1 MGKFAVLYS
10 EDLKE
15 YDLGHVLTQE
25 RYQHFM
31 DLFAEK
37 LGHHPDFD
45 LVTPSPASNAD
56 LQLVHT
62 EDYIRRVE
70 RLESR
75 DPRDTPLSAGL
86 VRAAKLLAGAG
97 KLAGELTYTGR
108 YRKSFVIGGGV
119 QHANRTQERGF
130 GVFSDVGVCAEH
142 LKRNFGVQRIL
153 LIDTDA
159 HAGEGLYDIFCEDPQ
174 VLFISVHQNPRTLY
188 PGRGFV
194 DEVGHGAGKGYSVH
208 LPLAPRSGD
217 QVYEYVLE
225 EVFEPL
231 AEEFLPEI
239 ILMVDGSDPHFT
251 DRITHMG
258 LTLAGLRMMGAMIS
272 QTAEEVCQGRVV
284 DFVGS
289 GYSADQNIV
298 SLGWLASMVGVCG
311 IELEVTEPQPIPAA
325 MRPDAGLDA
334 AKEMVRS
341 LKSQLTGYW
350 RCFSA

>member
-1 MGKFAVLYS
+1 MYS
-10 EDLKE
+10 ENLKE

-45 LVTPSPASNAD
+45 LVTPTPASDAD

-62 EDYIRRVE
+62 EDYIQRVE

-75 DPRDTPLSAGL
+75 DPWDTPLSAGL

-97 KLAGELTYTGR
+97 KLAGELTFSGQ
-108 YRKSFVIGGGV
+108 YRKSFVVGGGV

-130 GVFSDVGVCAEH
+130 GVFSDVGLCTEH
-142 LKRNFGVQRIL
+142 LKKNFGVQRIL
-153 LIDTDA
+153 IIDTDA

-174 VLFISVHQNPRTLY
+174 VLFISVHQNPMTLY

-194 DEVGHGAGKGYSVH
+194 DEVGRGAGLGYSVH

-217 QVYEYVLE
+217 QVYEYILE
-225 EVFEPL
+225 EVFAPL

-258 LTLAGLRMMGAMIS
+258 LTLAGLRMIGAMIS
-272 QTAEEVCQGRVV
+272 GKAEDVCQGRVV

-289 GYSADQNIV
+289 GYSADLDIV
-298 SLGWLASMVGVCG
+298 SWGWLASIVGVCG
-311 IELEVTEPQPIPAA
+311 IELEVAEPQPIPAT

-334 AKEMVRS
+334 AKEMVQS
-341 LKSQLTGYW
+341 LKSQLAGYW
-350 RCFSA
+350 RCFS